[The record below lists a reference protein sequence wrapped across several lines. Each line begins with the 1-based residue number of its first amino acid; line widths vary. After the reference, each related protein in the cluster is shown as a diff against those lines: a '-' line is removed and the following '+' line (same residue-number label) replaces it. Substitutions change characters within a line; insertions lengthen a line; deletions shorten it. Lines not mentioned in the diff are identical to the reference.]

1 VERAQIYQNLKHLK
15 VGQQTM
21 YDTFK
26 RYLETRSVHLK
37 PRVSSPMSKRSP
49 NLVKAASKKVERN
62 PRCKVTKMATDLT
75 MSKSTM
81 GKLIK
86 EDLKMKCYHLQCCL
100 SLSEVMK
107 LKRVDKAKVHSEK
120 AEI

>member
-1 VERAQIYQNLKHLK
+1 MRKRVKGARGGK
-15 VGQQTM
+15 VM
-21 YDTFK
+21 
-26 RYLETRSVHLK
+26 E
-37 PRVSSPMSKRSP
+37 
-49 NLVKAASKKVERN
+49 
-62 PRCKVTKMATDLT
+62 MATDFA
-75 MSKSTM
+75 MSERIMSR
-81 GKLIK
+81 LIK